1 MTPSDQDKAIKKRN
15 RVPLSCSNCRRKKI
29 KCDRGKPICKMCQA
43 HNFTD
48 CVYYSRSSSVDV
60 QEVVNT
66 LVGNVHTANNVNG
79 DANEIAAVITG
90 STIITGNGIHANVQK
105 APNEDPSAITSIQ
118 VEHAVSEQLT
128 SMKSKIESL
137 EKQLSEQKS
146 MNRHNVAFHYSD
158 YSYELI
164 EKVRSFLTSMNLSPF
179 DKIPVFSDCEPTIYF
194 NSKYNNFGP
203 FAWITIIK
211 KDQFLLP
218 IFKKVTQARREIVTN
233 FQKITMS
240 LLNIPDNK
248 NYPKPTVAFEP
259 YTDLNTNTVPSFN
272 HKFSLNP
279 KTLDLTRKIA
289 QELPNKRAIWL
300 FIQRF
305 FKYVYPFVPYLDQE
319 TFIDDIERL
328 IDGHSIDDLS
338 KEEKVTYFNVS
349 EHLDLA
355 IIGTLLIVIKFAY
368 ESLLSTNREMM
379 DPHNR
384 SKDDQYLLQFKQG
397 DSIVSLT
404 NECLNEFSLIK
415 RCSLPI
421 LQLAILFRE
430 YQKVDGCDAFQD
442 GDSQIF
448 TGLIIQIGNTIG
460 LNRDPLSNNELTD
473 GKAINLRRKIW
484 YGLISSDNYQYT
496 QTGTPPIIHPSHYDT
511 RLPEFDENSSNVYD
525 LKIERITIEN
535 IRKRFEIENK
545 MRSLADLMSNMKQS
559 PNVEH
564 ITLCIID
571 LEAELKHQFG
581 TLDDLLLSNHGNIHH
596 KKLEKVLNFIIY
608 TNTLNLLKP
617 VHMLVYYHCQ
627 QRENFEATYYIHNKI
642 LSFWMYL
649 LSNLPELV
657 GSSHTYFDIGFDVFL
672 IPGLEVSLHKGL
684 CFFMSTYVKCKIF
697 IDLLKAEGSNDS
709 ELVNVVTF
717 FKDNV
722 LIRIL
727 SDIYIPIL
735 RQLSPKYFYSWRMLK
750 SHQFILKCL
759 RENSIDFSRRTH
771 LFNFI
776 EKLTVTDFKILIK
789 TSDINTYKIGGNSPP
804 WLPSWRNK
812 YRKLQSI
819 FLNEPLFDKGPV
831 FSDELLSIDSS
842 VGKYTLINTV
852 PVNEEEEALEDRR
865 WYEKLY
871 EKMTINF
878 NHRFDPSQVHANSMT
893 MAPAFSPVPLPEK
906 QLTSA
911 PTLQSLKTKPQDL
924 TPGDQQHYHQPQLQH
939 QPQHHLQPLQ
949 RLVQQQFIQ
958 SSQPQLINTIPNAQS
973 HAQISTSGMPL
984 DGVMP
989 EIPGPVQ
996 YIPQTLNHTG
1006 PEPLS
1011 ATRETEDIF
1020 YMLDNAMNM
1029 DDIFILQ

>member
-48 CVYYSRSSSVDV
+48 CVYYSRSSTVDV

-66 LVGNVHTANNVNG
+66 LVGNVHTTNNVNG

-218 IFKKVTQARREIVTN
+218 IFKKVTQARREI
-233 FQKITMS
+233 
-240 LLNIPDNK
+240 
-248 NYPKPTVAFEP
+248 
-259 YTDLNTNTVPSFN
+259 
-272 HKFSLNP
+272 FSLNP

-717 FKDNV
+717 
-722 LIRIL
+722 
-727 SDIYIPIL
+727 
-735 RQLSPKYFYSWRMLK
+735 LK
-750 SHQFILKCL
+750 IMC
-759 RENSIDFSRRTH
+759 
-771 LFNFI
+771 
-776 EKLTVTDFKILIK
+776 
-789 TSDINTYKIGGNSPP
+789 
-804 WLPSWRNK
+804 
-812 YRKLQSI
+812 
-819 FLNEPLFDKGPV
+819 
-831 FSDELLSIDSS
+831 
-842 VGKYTLINTV
+842 
-852 PVNEEEEALEDRR
+852 
-865 WYEKLY
+865 
-871 EKMTINF
+871 
-878 NHRFDPSQVHANSMT
+878 
-893 MAPAFSPVPLPEK
+893 
-906 QLTSA
+906 
-911 PTLQSLKTKPQDL
+911 
-924 TPGDQQHYHQPQLQH
+924 
-939 QPQHHLQPLQ
+939 
-949 RLVQQQFIQ
+949 
-958 SSQPQLINTIPNAQS
+958 
-973 HAQISTSGMPL
+973 
-984 DGVMP
+984 
-989 EIPGPVQ
+989 
-996 YIPQTLNHTG
+996 
-1006 PEPLS
+1006 
-1011 ATRETEDIF
+1011 
-1020 YMLDNAMNM
+1020 
-1029 DDIFILQ
+1029 